1 MSIFRSGGSKP
12 ASTPDY
18 TGLQIQTAVSALP
31 IPIVWGTSKL
41 APNVIWY
48 ANFKA
53 IPAGNSSSG
62 GGKGLFGGGGSSSN
76 TGQYDYKAD
85 VILAI
90 CEGPITGIGD
100 VWRGQSTTSLGALG
114 LSLFLGTTPQAV
126 WSYLFTS
133 AATSSIVGILADIQP
148 TLGEAALLGQVALSY
163 QGTANVAAAQYDLS
177 SSATLDNHNF
187 EVLGFLWATGYG
199 QTPYTDVPGTTAIFV
214 DADPAQVVSDF
225 LTNPQ
230 YGVGFPAA
238 SIDTTSLFGS
248 GGDASYQ
255 TYCRAVGLAFSP
267 ALTDAEAASS
277 ILNRWLQVSNT
288 AAVWSGGLLRF
299 IPYGDTAVTG
309 NGVTFNPNVTPIYDL
324 GDDDYIVE
332 NNADPLTVSRTD
344 PYQAY
349 NVWRVECADRNNAYN
364 LTPVEARDQNAI
376 ELTSQNLGGGRGERI
391 APTVTAHEICD
402 TGVALITAQLL
413 LQRAVYI
420 RNTYKFRL
428 SWEYCLL
435 DPMDLVTVT
444 DTVLGLNKT
453 PIRITNIEE
462 NENGY
467 LEITAEEFPLG
478 YATATK
484 YATTSVINVPNDRNA
499 DPGSVADVLI
509 FEPTDQLGGGLQIMA
524 GACSANVLWG
534 GCNIWLSYQQDGN
547 YSQIGAV
554 KASARIGFTTADLPA
569 VGVSVSGQTID
580 QTNTLAVDL
589 TESLSV
595 LSSGTQADATA
606 LNNRCYVGGEIVSY
620 ETATL
625 TAANKYNLS
634 YLVRGAYGTEGEIV
648 DHPTGTKFA
657 RLDGAFFSYPYDQS
671 RIGDTVYLKFQ
682 SFNVY
687 GGGTQS
693 LADCTAFA
701 YTITGAALA
710 SPLPDVSDLY
720 TNYEAGFQ
728 KIYWDEIEDFRNG
741 ILYEVRQGDTWD
753 HAQFI
758 RSQAHPPFIAQGN
771 GTFLIKA
778 RCQPV
783 AGLTVYSENASA
795 IEISGNQLSLNLL
808 AGFDEKATG
817 WTGTF
822 QTGIGVGSGN
832 LRLGGA
838 GNILGVNPLL
848 QSAVTDAATTSG
860 DVLSFGYLPSN
871 VAVGMAVADTTTAGV
886 IPALATV
893 TAISYNAID
902 YGSVTGT
909 VATDVDDGAVTTSAT
924 TDVDYGAI
932 TGTSATATVSAPV
945 PGVLS
950 GDTIVFSIPDVLD
963 FGGVITAT
971 PLYYTIPATH
981 IVNAGSAVQ
990 ASVNAST
997 QIQGVPVGQ
1006 NVLADA
1012 DALTDADILGSAAT
1026 QYIDGWIEIA
1036 LAQQT
1041 LTTSA
1046 AAPSGAVLTFA
1057 AVPTWVV
1064 PGLTV
1069 VDFTQLGA
1077 IATGTTVFSVTTT
1090 TITLTNNVAG
1100 PGVSSGDTIAFFSPW
1115 QKFVPGVYPAMA
1127 WNFRLAL
1134 QSSDPNT
1141 IAEALAF
1148 NYTVQLPSRVDHY
1161 QQQSVPGGTSGLT
1174 IAFQRDGTTTPAAFN
1189 GGPGSADVP
1198 YVSVSWQPT
1207 AGDTY
1212 AITNLDGVNGGVGP
1226 SLSHLIILFSNG
1238 GISVPRNNVN
1248 ITVEG
1253 F

>member
-1 MSIFRSGGSKP
+1 MSIFRSGGSQP

-53 IPAGNSSSG
+53 IPAGSSGG
-62 GGKGLFGGGGSSSN
+62 GGKGLFGGSASSSN
-76 TGQYDYKAD
+76 SGQYDYKAD

-90 CEGPITGIGD
+90 CEGPISGVGD

-114 LSLFLGTTPQAV
+114 LSLFAGSSDQLP
-126 WSYLFTS
+126 WSYLSTP
-133 AATSSIVGILADIQP
+133 AATISVVSILAGNQP
-148 TLGEAALLGQVALSY
+148 NVGEAALLGQVALAY
-163 QGTANVAAAQYDLS
+163 QNTAYVAAAQYDLS
-177 SSATLDNHNF
+177 DSATLDNHNF
-187 EVLGFLWATGYG
+187 EVLGFRWASGYG
-199 QTPYTDVPGTTAIFV
+199 QTPYTDVSGTAAIFV
-214 DADPAQVVSDF
+214 DADPAWVVSDF
-225 LTNPQ
+225 LTDPQ
-230 YGVGFPAA
+230 YGVGFPGA

-267 ALTDAEAASS
+267 ALTDAETASS
-277 ILNRWLQVSNT
+277 ILDRWLQITNT

-309 NGVTFNPNVTPIYDL
+309 NGVTFNPNVTPIYDF
-324 GDDDYIVE
+324 GDDDYVVE

-344 PYQAY
+344 PYEAY
-349 NVWRVECADRNNAYN
+349 NIWRVECADRSNAYN

-402 TGVALITAQLL
+402 TGVALISAQLM

-444 DTVLGLNKT
+444 DAVLGLDKT
-453 PIRITNIEE
+453 PVRITDIEE

-509 FEPTDQLGGGLQIMA
+509 FEPTDQLGGGLEIMA
-524 GACSANVLWG
+524 GACGANALWG
-534 GCNIWLSYQQDGN
+534 GCNIWLSYQEDGN
-547 YSQIGAV
+547 YSQIGTITS
-554 KASARIGFTTADLPA
+554 SARLGVTTADLPS
-569 VGVSVSGQTID
+569 VGVSVTGQTID
-580 QTNTLAVDL
+580 QANTLSVDL
-589 TESLSV
+589 TESAGV
-595 LSSGTQADATA
+595 LASGTQADATA

-625 TAANKYNLS
+625 TAANTYNLT
-634 YLVRGAYGTEGEIV
+634 YLVRGAYGTEDLIV
-648 DHPTGTKFA
+648 DHPAGTKFA

-701 YTITGAALA
+701 YTITGTALA
-710 SPLPDVSDLY
+710 SPLPDVGGLY

-728 KIYWDEIEDFRNG
+728 KIYWDEIDDFRNG
-741 ILYEVRQGDTWD
+741 ILYEVRQGVSWD
-753 HAQFI
+753 NAQFI

-783 AGLTVYSENASA
+783 AGLVVYSEDASA
-795 IEISGNQLSLNLL
+795 IEISGNQLALNLL

-822 QTGIGVGSGN
+822 DNGIGVDAGS

-838 GNILGVNPLL
+838 GNILAANPLL
-848 QSAVTDAATTSG
+848 QSVPAGAATASG
-860 DVLSFGYLPSN
+860 NVLSFTSLPPTI
-871 VAVGMAVADTTTAGV
+871 AVGMAVADTTTSGV
-886 IPALATV
+886 IAALATV
-893 TAISYNAID
+893 TTINTNAVDDGSVAVAAATDVDDGSVATSATTGID

-909 VATDVDDGAVTTSAT
+909 AVTVT
-924 TDVDYGAI
+924 I
-932 TGTSATATVSAPV
+932 SAPV
-945 PGVLS
+945 VTPGVLS

-963 FGGVITAT
+963 FGGVITDT
-971 PLYYTIPATH
+971 PVYYTIPAAH
-981 IVNAGSAVQ
+981 IVNAGSLVQ

-1012 DALTDADILGSAAT
+1012 DVLTDPDILGSAST
-1026 QYIDGWIEIA
+1026 QYVDGWIEIA
-1036 LAQQT
+1036 LSQDGST
-1041 LTTSA
+1041 F
-1046 AAPSGAVLTFA
+1046 GA
-1057 AVPTWVV
+1057 
-1064 PGLTV
+1064 
-1069 VDFTQLGA
+1069 
-1077 IATGTTVFSVTTT
+1077 
-1090 TITLTNNVAG
+1090 
-1100 PGVSSGDTIAFFSPW
+1100 W
-1115 QKFVPGVYPAMA
+1115 QKFVPGVYPALA

-1148 NYTVQLPSRVDHY
+1148 SFAVQLPSRIDHY
-1161 QQQSVPGGTSGLT
+1161 QQQAVPSGGLT
-1174 IAFQRDGTTTPAAFN
+1174 ITFQRDGTATPAAFN
-1189 GGPGSADVP
+1189 GGPSSADLP

-1207 AGDTY
+1207 AGDQYT
-1212 AITNLDGVNGGVGP
+1212 ISGL
-1226 SLSHLIILFSNG
+1226 SLAQLTIRFSNG
-1238 GISVPRNNVN
+1238 GLFVERDNVN

>member
-1 MSIFRSGGSKP
+1 MSIFRSGGSQP

-53 IPAGNSSSG
+53 IAVNNNTG
-62 GGKGLFGGGGSSSN
+62 GGKGLFGGGN
-76 TGQYDYKAD
+76 TPTGQYDYKAD
-85 VILAI
+85 VILGV
-90 CEGPITGIGD
+90 CEGPIAGVGL
-100 VWRGQSTTSLGALG
+100 VWRGQSTTTLGALG
-114 LSLFLGTTPQAV
+114 LSLFLGSTPQAA
-126 WSYLFTS
+126 WTYLTTPS
-133 AATSSIVGILADIQP
+133 ATSEILSILLANQP
-148 TLGEAALLGQVALSY
+148 ALDEAQLLGQAALAY
-163 QGTANVAAAQYDLS
+163 QGTAYCAAAQYDLS

-187 EVLGFLWATGYG
+187 EVLGFRWATGYG

-214 DADPAQVVSDF
+214 DADPALVVSDF
-225 LTNPQ
+225 LTNAQ

-238 SIDTTSLFGS
+238 SIDATTLFGS
-248 GGDASYQ
+248 GGDASLQ

-277 ILNRWLQVSNT
+277 VLDRWLQILNV

-299 IPYGDTAVTG
+299 IPYGDAAVTG
-309 NGVTFNPNVTPIYDL
+309 NGVTFKPDVTPIYDL

-349 NVWRVECADRNNAYN
+349 NVWRVECADRANAYN

-402 TGVALITAQLL
+402 AGVALIAAQLM

-444 DTVLGLNKT
+444 DTVLGLYKT

-484 YATTSVINVPNDRNA
+484 YATTSIINVPSDRNA

-509 FEPTDQLGGGLQIMA
+509 FEPTDQLGGGLTIMA
-524 GACSANVLWG
+524 GACSANALWG
-534 GCNIWLSYQQDGN
+534 GCNIWLSYQDDGN
-547 YSQIGAV
+547 YSQIGTV
-554 KASARIGFTTADLPA
+554 KACARIGVTTADLPA

-580 QTNTLAVDL
+580 QINTLSVDL
-589 TESLSV
+589 TESAGV

-606 LNNRCYVGGEIVSY
+606 LNNRCYVGGEVVSY

-625 TAANKYNLS
+625 TGANTYDLK
-634 YLVRGAYGTEGEIV
+634 YLVRGAYGTEDQIV
-648 DHPTGTKFA
+648 DHPPHTKFA

-701 YTITGAALA
+701 YTITGSALA
-710 SPLPDVSDLY
+710 SPLPDVADLY

-728 KIYWDEIEDFRNG
+728 KIYWDEIDDFRNG
-741 ILYEVRQGDTWD
+741 ILYEVRQGVAWD
-753 HAQFI
+753 NAQFI

-783 AGLTVYSENASA
+783 AGLVVYSEIASA
-795 IEISGNQLSLNLL
+795 IEISGNQLALNLL

-817 WTGTF
+817 WAGTF
-822 QTGIGVGSGN
+822 QNGIGVDAGN

-848 QSAVTDAATTSG
+848 QSAVTDAATASG
-860 DVLSFGYLPSN
+860 NVLAFGYLPSN
-871 VAVGMAVADTTTAGV
+871 IAVGMAVADTTTSNA

-893 TAISYNAID
+893 TAINHNAID
-902 YGSVTGT
+902 YGAVSTAAT
-909 VATDVDDGAVTTSAT
+909 TDVDDGAVTTSAT
-924 TDVDYGAI
+924 TDIDYGFI
-932 TGTSATATVSAPV
+932 TGTLATVTISAPV
-945 PGVLS
+945 TGGVLS
-950 GDTIVFSIPDVLD
+950 GDTIVFSTPDVLD
-963 FGGVITAT
+963 FGGVIVDT
-971 PLYYTIPATH
+971 PVYYTIPAAH
-981 IVNAGSAVQ
+981 IVDAGSVVQ

-1012 DALTDADILGSAAT
+1012 DVLTDPDILGSAST
-1026 QYIDGWIEIA
+1026 QYVDGWIEIA
-1036 LAQQT
+1036 LSQDGST
-1041 LTTSA
+1041 F
-1046 AAPSGAVLTFA
+1046 GA
-1057 AVPTWVV
+1057 
-1064 PGLTV
+1064 
-1069 VDFTQLGA
+1069 
-1077 IATGTTVFSVTTT
+1077 
-1090 TITLTNNVAG
+1090 
-1100 PGVSSGDTIAFFSPW
+1100 W
-1115 QKFVPGVYPAMA
+1115 QKFVPGVYPAFA

-1141 IAEALAF
+1141 IAEASAF
-1148 NYTVQLPSRVDHY
+1148 SYTVQLPSRIDHY
-1161 QQQSVPGGTSGLT
+1161 QQQTVPSGGSGLT
-1174 IAFQRDGTTTPAAFN
+1174 ITFRRDGTATPAAFN
-1189 GGPGSADVP
+1189 GGPGSADLP

-1207 AGDTY
+1207 AGDQY
-1212 AITNLDGVNGGVGP
+1212 AISGLSLSQLTIRFTNGGSFVE
-1226 SLSHLIILFSNG
+1226 
-1238 GISVPRNNVN
+1238 RDNVN

>member
-1 MSIFRSGGSKP
+1 MSIFRSGGSQP
-12 ASTPDY
+12 ASTPNY

-53 IPAGNSSSG
+53 TPVSSGGGG
-62 GGKGLFGGGGSSSN
+62 GGKGLFHGGSSGGGS

-85 VILAI
+85 VILAM
-90 CEGPITGIGD
+90 CEGPIQGVGL
-100 VWRGQSTTSLGALG
+100 VWRGQSTTALGALG
-114 LSLFLGTTPQAV
+114 LSLFLGATPQAV
-126 WSYLFTS
+126 WSYLSTP
-133 AATSSIVGILADIQP
+133 AATSSIVGILAGIQP

-163 QGTANVAAAQYDLS
+163 QGTAYVAAAQYDLS

-187 EVLGFLWATGYG
+187 EVNGFRYATGYG

-214 DADPAQVVSDF
+214 DADPALVVSDF
-225 LTNPQ
+225 LTNAQ

-238 SIDTTSLFGS
+238 SIDATSLFGS

-267 ALTDAEAASS
+267 ALTNAEAASS
-277 ILNRWLQVSNT
+277 VLNRWLQVTNT

-324 GDDDYIVE
+324 GDNDYIVE
-332 NNADPLTVSRTD
+332 NSADPLTVSRTD
-344 PYQAY
+344 PYEAY
-349 NVWRVECADRNNAYN
+349 NVWRVECADRANAYN

-402 TGVALITAQLL
+402 PGVALIAAQLM

-435 DPMDLVTVT
+435 DPMDLVTVS
-444 DTVLGLNKT
+444 DAVLGLDKA
-453 PIRITNIEE
+453 PIRITAIEE

-484 YATTSVINVPNDRNA
+484 YATTSVINVPNDRNV

-509 FEPTDQLGGGLQIMA
+509 FEPTDELGGGLVIMA
-524 GACSANVLWG
+524 GACSTNPLWG
-534 GCNIWLSYQQDGN
+534 GCNIWLSYQEDGN

-554 KASARIGFTTADLPA
+554 KAGARIGITTADLPA
-569 VGVSVSGQTID
+569 VGVSVTGQTID
-580 QTNTLAVDL
+580 QVNTLAVDL
-589 TESLSV
+589 TESAGV
-595 LSSGTQADATA
+595 LASGTQADAAA

-620 ETATL
+620 QTATL

-634 YLVRGAYGTEGEIV
+634 YLVRGAYGTEDEIV
-648 DHPTGTKFA
+648 DHPAGSKFA
-657 RLDGAFFSYPYDQS
+657 RLDGAFFSYPYAQS

-710 SPLPDVSDLY
+710 SPLPDVTDLY

-728 KIYWDEIEDFRNG
+728 KIYWDEVSDFRNG
-741 ILYEVRQGDTWD
+741 ILYEIRQGAIWD
-753 HAQFI
+753 AAQFI

-783 AGLTVYSENASA
+783 AGLTVYSENAAA
-795 IEISGNQLSLNLL
+795 IAISGNQLSLNLL

-817 WTGTF
+817 WTGSF
-822 QTGIGVGSGN
+822 DNGVGVDGSGD

-838 GNILGVNPLL
+838 GNILAANPLL
-848 QSAVTDAATTSG
+848 QSAATSTATASG
-860 DVLSFGYLPSN
+860 NVLSFAYLPPN
-871 VAVGMAVADTTTAGV
+871 VAVGMAVADTTTASV
-886 IPALATV
+886 IGAGATV
-893 TAISYNAID
+893 QEIDYNAANLD
-902 YGSVTGT
+902 FGSVAAAPS
-909 VATDVDDGAVTTSAT
+909 ATADYGAVTTAAT
-924 TDVDYGAI
+924 VDIDYGAV
-932 TGTSATATVSAPV
+932 TGTTCTVKINPAV
-945 PGVLS
+945 AGGGVLS
-950 GDTIVFSIPDVLD
+950 GDTIVFSVADVLD
-963 FGGVITAT
+963 YGGVITGT
-971 PLYYTIPATH
+971 PAYYTIPASH
-981 IVNAGSAVQ
+981 IINAGSVVQ
-990 ASVNAST
+990 ASVNGST
-997 QIQGVPVGQ
+997 QIVGVPVGQ
-1006 NVLADA
+1006 NILSVADFLN
-1012 DALTDADILGSAAT
+1012 DPDVLGSAST
-1026 QYIDGWIEIA
+1026 QYVDGWIEIA
-1036 LAQQT
+1036 LSQDG
-1041 LTTSA
+1041 SNF
-1046 AAPSGAVLTFA
+1046 G
-1057 AVPTWVV
+1057 
-1064 PGLTV
+1064 
-1069 VDFTQLGA
+1069 
-1077 IATGTTVFSVTTT
+1077 
-1090 TITLTNNVAG
+1090 
-1100 PGVSSGDTIAFFSPW
+1100 PW
-1115 QKFVPGVYPAMA
+1115 QKFVPGVFPAAA
-1127 WNFRLAL
+1127 WDFRLAL
-1134 QSSDPNT
+1134 LSNDPNT
-1141 IAEALAF
+1141 IPTALAF
-1148 NYTVQLPSRVDHY
+1148 NYTVQLPSRIDHY
-1161 QQQSVPGGTSGLT
+1161 QNQSVPSGGLT
-1174 IAFQRDGTTTPAAFN
+1174 ILFKRDGTAALAQFN
-1189 GGPGSADVP
+1189 GGPGSGDLP
-1198 YVSVSWQPT
+1198 YVSVSWPPT
-1207 AGDTY
+1207 AGDQY
-1212 AITNLDGVNGGVGP
+1212 SISAL
-1226 SLSHLIILFSNG
+1226 SLSQLTIRFSNG
-1238 GISVPRNNVN
+1238 GSFVARSNVN

>member
-53 IPAGNSSSG
+53 IPAGSSGG
-62 GGKGLFGGGGSSSN
+62 GGKGLFGSGGSSNS
-76 TGQYDYKAD
+76 GQYDYKAD

-90 CEGPITGIGD
+90 CEGPITGVGD

-126 WSYLFTS
+126 WSYLSTPT
-133 AATSSIVGILADIQP
+133 ATSSIVGILAGIQP
-148 TLGEAALLGQVALSY
+148 TLGEAALLGQVALAY
-163 QGTANVAAAQYDLS
+163 QGTAYVAAAQYDLS
-177 SSATLDNHNF
+177 NSATLDNHNF
-187 EVLGFLWATGYG
+187 EVLGFRWATGYG

-214 DADPAQVVSDF
+214 DADPALVVSDF

-267 ALTDAEAASS
+267 ALTNAEAASG

-309 NGVTFNPNVTPIYDL
+309 NGVTFNPDVTPIYDL
-324 GDDDYIVE
+324 DDDDYIVE

-344 PYQAY
+344 PYEAY

-444 DTVLGLNKT
+444 DTVLGLDKT

-484 YATTSVINVPNDRNA
+484 YATTSVINVPNDRNV

-509 FEPTDQLGGGLQIMA
+509 FEPTDQLGGGLRIMA
-524 GACSANVLWG
+524 GACSANALWG

-547 YSQIGAV
+547 YSQIGTV
-554 KASARIGFTTADLPA
+554 KASARIGVTTADLPP
-569 VGVSVSGQTID
+569 VGVSVTGQTID
-580 QTNTLAVDL
+580 QTNTLSVDL
-589 TESLSV
+589 TESAGV
-595 LSSGTQADATA
+595 LSSGTQADAAA

-625 TAANKYNLS
+625 TGPNTYNLN
-634 YLVRGAYGTEGEIV
+634 YLVRGAYGTEDKIV
-648 DHPTGTKFA
+648 VHLAPTKFA
-657 RLDGAFFSYPYDQS
+657 RLDGSFFSYPYDQS

-693 LADCTAFA
+693 LADCTALA

-710 SPLPDVSDLY
+710 SPLPDVTDLY

-728 KIYWDEIEDFRNG
+728 KIYWDEIDDFRNG
-741 ILYEVRQGDTWD
+741 ILYEVRQGDLWD
-753 HAQFI
+753 AAQFI

-783 AGLTVYSENASA
+783 AGLIVYSENASA
-795 IEISGNQLSLNLL
+795 IEISGNQLALNLL

-817 WTGTF
+817 WTGRF
-822 QTGIGVGSGN
+822 QNGIGVDAGN

-848 QSAVTDAATTSG
+848 QSAVADAATASG
-860 DVLSFGYLPSN
+860 NVLSFGYLPSN
-871 VAVGMAVADTTTAGV
+871 VAVGIAVADTTTAGA

-893 TAISYNAID
+893 TAINYNAVD
-902 YGSVTGT
+902 YGSVVGT
-909 VATDVDDGAVTTSAT
+909 VAA
-924 TDVDYGAI
+924 DVDYGAVAA
-932 TGTSATATVSAPV
+932 SATTDIDYGSIIGTLATVTISAPV
-945 PGVLS
+945 TGVLS

-963 FGGVITAT
+963 FGGVITDA
-971 PLYYTIPATH
+971 PVYYTIPAAH
-981 IVNAGSAVQ
+981 IINAGSVVQ

-997 QIQGVPVGQ
+997 QIIGLPVGQ

-1012 DALTDADILGSAAT
+1012 DVLTDPDILDLAST
-1026 QYIDGWIEIA
+1026 QYVDGWIEIA
-1036 LAQQT
+1036 LSQDGST
-1041 LTTSA
+1041 F
-1046 AAPSGAVLTFA
+1046 GA
-1057 AVPTWVV
+1057 
-1064 PGLTV
+1064 
-1069 VDFTQLGA
+1069 
-1077 IATGTTVFSVTTT
+1077 
-1090 TITLTNNVAG
+1090 
-1100 PGVSSGDTIAFFSPW
+1100 W
-1115 QKFVPGVYPAMA
+1115 QKFVPGVFPAMA

-1134 QSSDPNT
+1134 QSSDPDT
-1141 IAEALAF
+1141 IAEASAF
-1148 NYTVQLPSRVDHY
+1148 SYMVQLPSRIDHY
-1161 QQQSVPGGTSGLT
+1161 QQQTVPSGGSGLT
-1174 IAFQRDGTTTPAAFN
+1174 ITFQRDGATTPAAFN
-1189 GGPGSADVP
+1189 GGPGSADLP

-1207 AGDTY
+1207 AGDQYSISGLSLSQLT
-1212 AITNLDGVNGGVGP
+1212 IHFTNGGMPVE
-1226 SLSHLIILFSNG
+1226 
-1238 GISVPRNNVN
+1238 RDNVN

>member
-31 IPIVWGTSKL
+31 IPILWGTSKL

-53 IPAGNSSSG
+53 IPVTSGGGG
-62 GGKGLFGGGGSSSN
+62 GGKGLFGGGSGTS

-90 CEGPITGIGD
+90 CEGPILGVGD

-114 LSLFLGTTPQAV
+114 LSLFLGTTPQTV
-126 WSYLFTS
+126 WSYLSTPS
-133 AATSSIVGILADIQP
+133 ATSSIVGLLAENQP
-148 TLGEAALLGQVALSY
+148 DVGEAALLGQAALAY
-163 QGTANVAAAQYDLS
+163 QGTAYVAAAQYDLS
-177 SSATLDNHNF
+177 NSATLDNHNF
-187 EVLGFLWATGYG
+187 EVLGFRYATGYG
-199 QTPYTDVPGTTAIFV
+199 QTKYSDNPGVGEIFV
-214 DADPAQVVSDF
+214 DADPALVISDF
-225 LTNPQ
+225 LTNAQ

-267 ALTDAEAASS
+267 ALTDAETASS
-277 ILNRWLQVSNT
+277 ILSRWLQLTNT

-309 NGVTFNPNVTPIYDL
+309 NAVTFNPNVTPVYDL

-344 PYQAY
+344 PYEAY

-391 APTVTAHEICD
+391 APTVTAHEVCD
-402 TGVALITAQLL
+402 TGVALIAAQLM

-444 DTVLGLNKT
+444 DTVLGLAKT

-467 LEITAEEFPLG
+467 LEVTAEEFPLG

-484 YATTSVINVPNDRNA
+484 YATTSVVNVPNDRNV
-499 DPGSVADVLI
+499 DPGSVADVLV
-509 FEPTDQLGGGLQIMA
+509 FEPTDQLGGGLVIMA
-524 GACSANVLWG
+524 GACSTNPLWG

-547 YSQIGAV
+547 YSQIGTV
-554 KASARIGFTTADLPA
+554 KANARIGFTTADLPT
-569 VGVSVSGQTID
+569 VGVSVTGQTID
-580 QTNTLAVDL
+580 QANVLSVDL
-589 TESLSV
+589 TESAGV

-620 ETATL
+620 ATATL
-625 TAANKYNLS
+625 TAANQYNLT
-634 YLVRGAYGTEGEIV
+634 YLVRGAYGTEDEIV
-648 DHPTGTKFA
+648 DHPSHTKFA
-657 RLDGAFFSYPYDQS
+657 RIDGAFFSYPYDQS
-671 RIGDTVYLKFQ
+671 RIGGTVYLKFQ

-710 SPLPDVSDLY
+710 SPLPDVADLY

-728 KIYWDEIEDFRNG
+728 KIYWDEVADFRNG
-741 ILYEVRQGDTWD
+741 ILYEIRQGDIWD
-753 HAQFI
+753 AAQFI

-783 AGLTVYSENASA
+783 AGLIVYSENASA
-795 IEISGNQLSLNLL
+795 IEISGNQLALNLL

-822 QTGIGVGSGN
+822 QNGIGIDAGN

-838 GNILGVNPLL
+838 GNILGAAPLL
-848 QSAVTDAATTSG
+848 QSAVTDAATLSG
-860 DVLSFGYLPSN
+860 NVLSFGHLPPD

-886 IPALATV
+886 IAVLATV
-893 TAISYNAID
+893 TAININAID
-902 YGSVTGT
+902 YGSVVDT
-909 VATDVDDGAVTTSAT
+909 AAADVDYGAVTTSAT
-924 TDVDYGAI
+924 TDIDYGAI
-932 TGTSATATVSAPV
+932 AGTAASVTISAPV
-945 PGVLS
+945 AGGGVLS

-963 FGGVITAT
+963 FGGVITDT
-971 PLYYTIPATH
+971 PVYYTIPPAH
-981 IVNAGSAVQ
+981 IVNAGSVVQ

-997 QIQGVPVGQ
+997 QIVGVPVGQ

-1012 DALTDADILGSAAT
+1012 DVLTDPDILGSAST
-1026 QYIDGWIEIA
+1026 QYVDGWIEIA
-1036 LAQQT
+1036 LSQ
-1041 LTTSA
+1041 
-1046 AAPSGAVLTFA
+1046 
-1057 AVPTWVV
+1057 
-1064 PGLTV
+1064 
-1069 VDFTQLGA
+1069 D
-1077 IATGTTVFSVTTT
+1077 GTTFG
-1090 TITLTNNVAG
+1090 A
-1100 PGVSSGDTIAFFSPW
+1100 W
-1115 QKFVPGVYPAMA
+1115 QKFVPGVFPAMA

-1134 QSSDPNT
+1134 QSSDANS

-1148 NYTVQLPSRVDHY
+1148 SFAVQLPSRIDHY
-1161 QQQSVPGGTSGLT
+1161 QNLSVGSAGTT
-1174 IAFQRDGTTTPAAFN
+1174 ITFQRDGTAAQAAFN
-1189 GGPGSADVP
+1189 GGPGTADLP
-1198 YVSVSWQPT
+1198 YVSVSWPPQ
-1207 AGDTY
+1207 AGDSYVISALALNSLTIQF
-1212 AITNLDGVNGGVGP
+1212 ANGGVP
-1226 SLSHLIILFSNG
+1226 VSRS
-1238 GISVPRNNVN
+1238 NVN

-1253 F
+1253 Y

>member
-1 MSIFRSGGSKP
+1 MSIFRSGGSQP

-53 IPAGNSSSG
+53 IPAGSSGG
-62 GGKGLFGGGGSSSN
+62 GGKGLFGSGASSSN

-90 CEGPITGIGD
+90 CEGPIQGIGD

-114 LSLFLGTTPQAV
+114 LSLFLGNTPQDV
-126 WSYLFTS
+126 WSYLS
-133 AATSSIVGILADIQP
+133 MPSATSSIVGILAGSQP
-148 TLGEAALLGQVALSY
+148 TLGEAALLGQVALAY
-163 QGTANVAAAQYDLS
+163 QGTAYVAAAQYDLS
-177 SSATLDNHNF
+177 DSATLDNHNF
-187 EVLGFLWATGYG
+187 EVLGFRWATGYG

-214 DADPAQVVSDF
+214 DADPALVVSDF
-225 LTNPQ
+225 LTDAQ
-230 YGVGFPAA
+230 YGVGFPAG

-277 ILNRWLQVSNT
+277 ILNRWLQLTNT

-344 PYQAY
+344 PYEAY

-402 TGVALITAQLL
+402 TGVALIAAQLM

-444 DTVLGLNKT
+444 DTVLGLDKT

-509 FEPTDQLGGGLQIMA
+509 FEPTDQLGGGLKIMA
-524 GACSANVLWG
+524 GACSANALWG

-547 YSQIGAV
+547 YSQIGTVTAG
-554 KASARIGFTTADLPA
+554 ARMGVTTADLPT
-569 VGVSVSGQTID
+569 VGVSVTGQTID
-580 QTNTLAVDL
+580 QVHTLSVDL
-589 TESLSV
+589 TESAGV

-625 TAANKYNLS
+625 TAANTYNLT
-634 YLVRGAYGTEGEIV
+634 YLVRGAYGTENLIV
-648 DHPTGTKFA
+648 DHPAGTKFA

-728 KIYWDEIEDFRNG
+728 KIYWDEIDDFRNG
-741 ILYEVRQGDTWD
+741 ILYEVRQGDAWD
-753 HAQFI
+753 NAQFI

-808 AGFDEKATG
+808 AGFDEQATG

-822 QTGIGVGSGN
+822 QNGIGVDAGN

-838 GNILGVNPLL
+838 GNILGANPLL
-848 QSAVTDAATTSG
+848 QSAVTDAATASG
-860 DVLSFGYLPSN
+860 NVLSFGNLPSN

-886 IPALATV
+886 VPALATV
-893 TAISYNAID
+893 TAINYNAID
-902 YGSVTGT
+902 YGAVVGT
-909 VATDVDDGAVTTSAT
+909 VAADVDDGSVTASAT

-932 TGTSATATVSAPV
+932 TGTVATVTVSAPV

-963 FGGVITAT
+963 FGGVITDT
-971 PLYYTIPATH
+971 PVYYTIPAAH
-981 IVNAGSAVQ
+981 IVNAGSVVQ

-1012 DALTDADILGSAAT
+1012 DVLTDPDILGSAST

-1036 LAQQT
+1036 LSQDGST
-1041 LTTSA
+1041 F
-1046 AAPSGAVLTFA
+1046 GA
-1057 AVPTWVV
+1057 
-1064 PGLTV
+1064 
-1069 VDFTQLGA
+1069 
-1077 IATGTTVFSVTTT
+1077 
-1090 TITLTNNVAG
+1090 
-1100 PGVSSGDTIAFFSPW
+1100 W
-1115 QKFVPGVYPAMA
+1115 QKFVPGVFPAMA

-1148 NYTVQLPSRVDHY
+1148 NYTVQLPSRIDHY
-1161 QQQSVPGGTSGLT
+1161 QQQSVPSSSGLT
-1174 IAFQRDGTTTPAAFN
+1174 IVFQRDGTTTPAAFN
-1189 GGPGSADVP
+1189 GGPGSADLP

-1207 AGDTY
+1207 AGDQYSISGLSLSQLT
-1212 AITNLDGVNGGVGP
+1212 IHFTNGGMPVE
-1226 SLSHLIILFSNG
+1226 
-1238 GISVPRNNVN
+1238 RDNVN

>member
-31 IPIVWGTSKL
+31 IPLVWGTSKL

-53 IPAGNSSSG
+53 IPVGSSRSG
-62 GGKGLFGGGGSSSN
+62 GGKGLFGSGSSN

-126 WSYLFTS
+126 WSYLSTP

-148 TLGEAALLGQVALSY
+148 TLGEAALLGQVALAY
-163 QGTANVAAAQYDLS
+163 QGTAYVAAAQYDLS

-187 EVLGFLWATGYG
+187 EVLGFRWATGYG

-214 DADPAQVVSDF
+214 DADPALVVSDF
-225 LTNPQ
+225 LTDAQ
-230 YGVGFPAA
+230 YGVGFPVA
-238 SIDTTSLFGS
+238 SIDTTSLFGA

-267 ALTDAEAASS
+267 ALTNAETASS
-277 ILNRWLQVSNT
+277 VLDRWLQLTNT

-299 IPYGDTAVTG
+299 LPYGDIAVTG

-344 PYQAY
+344 PYEAY
-349 NVWRVECADRNNAYN
+349 NVWRVECADRSNAYN

-376 ELTSQNLGGGRGERI
+376 ERTSQNLGDGRGERI
-391 APTVTAHEICD
+391 APAVTAHEICD
-402 TGVALITAQLL
+402 TGVALIAAQLM

-444 DTVLGLNKT
+444 DTVLGLYQT

-509 FEPTDQLGGGLQIMA
+509 FEPTDQLGGGLVIMA
-524 GACSANVLWG
+524 GACSANALWG
-534 GCNIWLSYQQDGN
+534 GCNIWLSYQDDGN
-547 YSQIGAV
+547 YSQIGTV
-554 KASARIGFTTADLPA
+554 KACAHIGVTTADLPT
-569 VGVSVSGQTID
+569 VGVSVTGQTID
-580 QTNTLAVDL
+580 QTNTLSVDL
-589 TESLSV
+589 TESAGV
-595 LSSGTQADATA
+595 LSSGTQADAAA
-606 LNNRCYVGGEIVSY
+606 LNNRCYVGGEVISY

-625 TAANKYNLS
+625 TGTNTYNLN
-634 YLVRGAYGTEGEIV
+634 YLVRGAYGTEDQIV
-648 DHPTGTKFA
+648 DHPSHTKFA
-657 RLDGAFFSYPYDQS
+657 RLDGSFFSYPYDQS

-701 YTITGAALA
+701 YTITGSALA
-710 SPLPDVSDLY
+710 SQLPDVADLY

-741 ILYEVRQGDTWD
+741 ILYEVRQGVAWD
-753 HAQFI
+753 NAQFI

-783 AGLTVYSENASA
+783 AGLVVYSENASA
-795 IEISGNQLSLNLL
+795 IEISGNQLALNLL

-817 WTGTF
+817 WAGTF
-822 QTGIGVGSGN
+822 QNGIGVDAGN

-848 QSAVTDAATTSG
+848 QSAVAGAATSSG
-860 DVLSFGYLPSN
+860 NVLNFASLPSN
-871 VAVGMAVADTTTAGV
+871 IAVGMAVADTATGGV
-886 IPALATV
+886 VPALATV
-893 TAISYNAID
+893 TAINYSEFDYGSVTVAAATDLDYGSVATAATTDID
-902 YGSVTGT
+902 YGSVTGISVT
-909 VATDVDDGAVTTSAT
+909 VT
-924 TDVDYGAI
+924 I
-932 TGTSATATVSAPV
+932 SAPV
-945 PGVLS
+945 TGGGVLS
-950 GDTIVFSIPDVLD
+950 GDTIVFSTPDVLD
-963 FGGVITAT
+963 FGGVITDM
-971 PLYYTIPATH
+971 PVYYTIPAAH
-981 IVNAGSAVQ
+981 IVDAGSVVQ

-997 QIQGVPVGQ
+997 QIVGVPVGQ

-1012 DALTDADILGSAAT
+1012 DVLTDPDILGSAST
-1026 QYIDGWIEIA
+1026 QYVDGWIEIA
-1036 LAQQT
+1036 LSQDGST
-1041 LTTSA
+1041 F
-1046 AAPSGAVLTFA
+1046 GA
-1057 AVPTWVV
+1057 
-1064 PGLTV
+1064 
-1069 VDFTQLGA
+1069 
-1077 IATGTTVFSVTTT
+1077 
-1090 TITLTNNVAG
+1090 
-1100 PGVSSGDTIAFFSPW
+1100 W
-1115 QKFVPGVYPAMA
+1115 QKFVPGVYPAFA

-1148 NYTVQLPSRVDHY
+1148 SFAVQLPSRIDHY
-1161 QQQSVPGGTSGLT
+1161 QNQSVGTGGLPIT
-1174 IAFQRDGTTTPAAFN
+1174 FRRDGTATPAAFN
-1189 GGPGSADVP
+1189 GGPGSADLP

-1207 AGDTY
+1207 AGDQY
-1212 AITNLDGVNGGVGP
+1212 AISGL
-1226 SLSHLIILFSNG
+1226 SLSQLTIRFSNG
-1238 GISVPRNNVN
+1238 GSFVERDNVN

>member
-53 IPAGNSSSG
+53 IPAGSSSG
-62 GGKGLFGGGGSSSN
+62 GGKGLFGGGGGSSSN

-114 LSLFLGTTPQAV
+114 LSLFLGPTPQTV
-126 WSYLFTS
+126 WSYLSTP

-163 QGTANVAAAQYDLS
+163 QGTAYVAAAQYDLS

-187 EVLGFLWATGYG
+187 EVLGFRWATGYG
-199 QTPYTDVPGTTAIFV
+199 QTPFTDVPGTTAIFV

-238 SIDTTSLFGS
+238 SIDATSLFGS

-267 ALTDAEAASS
+267 ALTNAEAASG

-402 TGVALITAQLL
+402 TGVALISAQLM
-413 LQRAVYI
+413 LQRALYI

-444 DTVLGLNKT
+444 DSGLGLDKT

-484 YATTSVINVPNDRNA
+484 YATTSVINVPNDRNV

-509 FEPTDQLGGGLQIMA
+509 FEPTDQLGGGLVIMA
-524 GACSANVLWG
+524 GACSVNPLWG

-547 YSQIGAV
+547 YSQIGTV
-554 KASARIGFTTADLPA
+554 KASARIGFTTVDLPT
-569 VGVSVSGQTID
+569 VGVSASGQTID
-580 QTNTLAVDL
+580 QANTLAVDL
-589 TESLSV
+589 TESAGV

-606 LNNRCYVGGEIVSY
+606 LNNRCYVGGEIISY

-625 TAANKYNLS
+625 TAANKYDLS
-634 YLVRGAYGTEGEIV
+634 YLVRGAYGTEDEIV

-657 RLDGAFFSYPYDQS
+657 RIDGAFFSYPYDQS

-710 SPLPDVSDLY
+710 SPLPDVADLY

-728 KIYWDEIEDFRNG
+728 KIYWDEIDDFRNG
-741 ILYEVRQGDTWD
+741 ILYEVRQGDAWD
-753 HAQFI
+753 NAQFI

-808 AGFDEKATG
+808 AGFDERATG

-822 QTGIGVGSGN
+822 QNGIGVDAGN

-848 QSAVTDAATTSG
+848 QSAVTDAATASG
-860 DVLSFGYLPSN
+860 NVLSFGYLPSN
-871 VAVGMAVADTTTAGV
+871 VAVGMAVADITTGGV
-886 IPALATV
+886 IASLATV
-893 TAISYNAID
+893 TAITYNNAID
-902 YGSVTGT
+902 YGAVVGT
-909 VATDVDDGAVTTSAT
+909 VAADVDYGAVATSAT
-924 TDVDYGAI
+924 TAVDYGAI
-932 TGTSATATVSAPV
+932 TGTTATVTISAPV
-945 PGVLS
+945 TAGGVLS
-950 GDTIVFSIPDVLD
+950 GDSIVFSIPDVLD
-963 FGGVITAT
+963 FGGVITDT
-971 PLYYTIPATH
+971 PVYYTIPAAH
-981 IVNAGSAVQ
+981 IVDAGSVVQ

-1012 DALTDADILGSAAT
+1012 DVLTDPDILGSAST
-1026 QYIDGWIEIA
+1026 QYVDGWIEIA
-1036 LAQQT
+1036 LSQDGST
-1041 LTTSA
+1041 F
-1046 AAPSGAVLTFA
+1046 GA
-1057 AVPTWVV
+1057 
-1064 PGLTV
+1064 
-1069 VDFTQLGA
+1069 
-1077 IATGTTVFSVTTT
+1077 
-1090 TITLTNNVAG
+1090 
-1100 PGVSSGDTIAFFSPW
+1100 W
-1115 QKFVPGVYPAMA
+1115 QKFVPGVFPAMA

-1134 QSSDPNT
+1134 QSSDANT

-1148 NYTVQLPSRVDHY
+1148 NYTVQLPSRIDHY
-1161 QQQSVPGGTSGLT
+1161 QQRSVPSSGLT

-1189 GGPGSADVP
+1189 GGPGSADLP

-1207 AGDTY
+1207 AGDQY
-1212 AITNLDGVNGGVGP
+1212 SIGAL
-1226 SLSHLIILFSNG
+1226 SLSQLTIRFSNG
-1238 GISVPRNNVN
+1238 GIFVERDNVN

>member
-12 ASTPDY
+12 AVTPDY

-48 ANFKA
+48 ANFRA
-53 IPAGNSSSG
+53 IAVGSSSS
-62 GGKGLFGGGGSSSN
+62 GGKGLFNSGSSN

-90 CEGPITGIGD
+90 CEGPITGVGN
-100 VWRGQSTTSLGALG
+100 VWRGQSTTNLGGLG
-114 LSLFLGTTPQAV
+114 LSLFPGTTPQTV
-126 WSYLFTS
+126 WSYLATPS
-133 AATSSIVGILADIQP
+133 AIDSIVGILAVNQP
-148 TLGEAALLGQVALSY
+148 TLGEAALLGQVALAY
-163 QGTANVAAAQYDLS
+163 QGTAYAAAAQYDLS
-177 SSATLDNHNF
+177 DQATLDNHNF
-187 EVLGFLWATGYG
+187 EVLGFRYATGYG
-199 QTPYTDVPGTTAIFV
+199 QTFYPNSAVYV
-214 DADPAQVVSDF
+214 DADPSQVVSDF
-225 LTNPQ
+225 LTNAQ
-230 YGVGFPAA
+230 YGVGFPSA

-248 GGDASYQ
+248 GGEASYQ

-267 ALTDAEAASS
+267 ALTDAETASS
-277 ILNRWLQVSNT
+277 ILNRWLQLTNT

-299 IPYGDTAVTG
+299 IPYGDQAVTG
-309 NGVTFNPNVTPIYDL
+309 NGVTFDPNVTPVYDL

-344 PYQAY
+344 PYEAY

-402 TGVALITAQLL
+402 TGVALISAQLM

-444 DTVLGLNKT
+444 DTVLGLDKT
-453 PIRITNIEE
+453 PIRITTIEE

-484 YATTSVINVPNDRNA
+484 YATTSVINVPNDRNV

-509 FEPTDQLGGGLQIMA
+509 FEPTDQLGGGLAIMA
-524 GACSANVLWG
+524 GACSTDPLWG

-547 YSQIGAV
+547 YSQIGTV
-554 KASARIGFTTADLPA
+554 NASARIGFTTADLSP

-580 QTNTLAVDL
+580 QANTLSVDL
-589 TESLSV
+589 TESAGM
-595 LSSGTQADATA
+595 LSSGTQADAAA
-606 LNNRCYVGGEIVSY
+606 LNNRCYIGGEIVSY

-625 TAANKYNLS
+625 TAANKYNLN
-634 YLVRGAYGTEGEIV
+634 YLVRGAYGTEAEIV
-648 DHPTGTKFA
+648 DHPAGTKFA
-657 RLDGAFFSYPYDQS
+657 RLDGSFFSYTYDQS

-710 SPLPDVSDLY
+710 SPLPDVADLY

-741 ILYEVRQGDTWD
+741 ILYEVRQGAAWD
-753 HAQFI
+753 NAQFI

-783 AGLTVYSENASA
+783 AGLIVYSENASS

-808 AGFDEKATG
+808 AGFDEQATG

-822 QTGIGVGSGN
+822 QNGIGVDAGN

-848 QSAVTDAATTSG
+848 QSAVTSAATASG
-860 DVLSFGYLPSN
+860 NVLSFGYLPSN
-871 VAVGMAVADTTTAGV
+871 VAVGMAVADTTRGGV
-886 IPALATV
+886 IAALATV
-893 TAISYNAID
+893 TAIGYNAID
-902 YGSVTGT
+902 YGSVAGA
-909 VATDVDDGAVTTSAT
+909 ATA
-924 TDVDYGAI
+924 DVDYGAVATTATTDIDYGSI
-932 TGTSATATVSAPV
+932 TGAVATVTISAPV
-945 PGVLS
+945 TGTVLS
-950 GDTIVFSIPDVLD
+950 GDTIVFSTPDVLD
-963 FGGVITAT
+963 FGGVITDT
-971 PLYYTIPATH
+971 PLYYTIPAAH
-981 IVNAGSAVQ
+981 IVNAGSVVQ

-1012 DALTDADILGSAAT
+1012 DVLTDPDILGSAST
-1026 QYIDGWIEIA
+1026 QYVDGWIEIA
-1036 LAQQT
+1036 LSQDGST
-1041 LTTSA
+1041 F
-1046 AAPSGAVLTFA
+1046 GA
-1057 AVPTWVV
+1057 
-1064 PGLTV
+1064 
-1069 VDFTQLGA
+1069 
-1077 IATGTTVFSVTTT
+1077 
-1090 TITLTNNVAG
+1090 
-1100 PGVSSGDTIAFFSPW
+1100 W

-1148 NYTVQLPSRVDHY
+1148 SFAVQLPSRIDHY
-1161 QQQSVPGGTSGLT
+1161 QQQTVPSGGSGLT
-1174 IAFQRDGTTTPAAFN
+1174 IAFRRDGTTTPALFN
-1189 GGPGSADVP
+1189 GGPGTDDLP

-1207 AGDTY
+1207 AGDQYSISGLSLSQLTI
-1212 AITNLDGVNGGVGP
+1212 AFTNGGSRVE
-1226 SLSHLIILFSNG
+1226 
-1238 GISVPRNNVN
+1238 RDNVN

>member
-1 MSIFRSGGSKP
+1 MSIFRSGGSQP

-31 IPIVWGTSKL
+31 IPIVWGMSKL

-53 IPAGNSSSG
+53 IPVGGGGG
-62 GGKGLFGGGGSSSN
+62 GGKGLFGGGGGGGGGGS
-76 TGQYDYKAD
+76 YDYKAD

-90 CEGPITGIGD
+90 CEGPITAIGN
-100 VWRGQSTTSLGALG
+100 VWRGQTTTTLASLGLT
-114 LSLFLGTTPQAV
+114 LFVGTTPQAV
-126 WSYLFTS
+126 WPYLETEVGNGG
-133 AATSSIVGILADIQP
+133 IV
-148 TLGEAALLGQVALSY
+148 AALGRGQPNTSNSDLTAQVALAY
-163 QGTANVAAAQYDLS
+163 QGTAYAAAAQYDLS

-187 EVLGFLWATGYG
+187 EVFGFRYATGYG
-199 QTPYTDVPGTTAIFV
+199 QTPYSWSAGAPAIFV
-214 DADPAQVVSDF
+214 DADPALVVSDF
-225 LTNPQ
+225 LTNTQ

-238 SIDTTSLFGS
+238 SIDTTTLFGL
-248 GGDASYQ
+248 GGDASLQ

-267 ALTDAEAASS
+267 ALTDAETASS
-277 ILNRWLQVSNT
+277 ILDRWLQLLNV

-299 IPYGDTAVTG
+299 IPYGDIAVTG

-344 PYQAY
+344 PYEAY
-349 NVWRVECADRNNAYN
+349 NIWRVECADRSNAYN

-402 TGVALITAQLL
+402 TGVALLSAQLM

-444 DTVLGLNKT
+444 DTVLGLDET
-453 PIRITNIEE
+453 PIRITAIEE

-484 YATTSVINVPNDRNA
+484 YATTSVINVPHDRNV
-499 DPGSVADVLI
+499 DPGSVADVLL
-509 FEPTDQLGGGLQIMA
+509 FEPTDQLGGGLNIMA
-524 GACSANVLWG
+524 GACSANALWG
-534 GCNIWLSYQQDGN
+534 GCNIWLSYQEDGN
-547 YSQIGAV
+547 YGQIGTI
-554 KASARIGFTTADLPA
+554 KACARIGVTTAELPP
-569 VGVSVSGQTID
+569 VDVSVTGQTID
-580 QTNTLAVDL
+580 QTNTLSVDL
-589 TESLSV
+589 TESAGV

-625 TAANKYNLS
+625 TAAYTYRLS
-634 YLVRGAYGTEGEIV
+634 YLVRGAYGTEDEIV
-648 DHPTGTKFA
+648 DHPAGTKFA
-657 RLDGAFFSYPYDQS
+657 RIDGSFFTYPYDQN

-682 SFNVY
+682 SYNVY

-710 SPLPDVSDLY
+710 SPLPDVADLY

-728 KIYWDEIEDFRNG
+728 KIYWDEIEDFRSG
-741 ILYEVRQGDTWD
+741 ILYEVRQGGSWD
-753 HAQFI
+753 NAQFI

-771 GTFLIKA
+771 GTFLVKA

-795 IEISGNQLSLNLL
+795 IEIAGNQLSLNLL
-808 AGFDEKATG
+808 AGFDEQATG
-817 WTGTF
+817 WTGSF
-822 QTGIGVGSGN
+822 GNGIGVAAGN
-832 LRLGGA
+832 LRLGGS
-838 GNILGVNPLL
+838 GNILAANPLL
-848 QSAVTDAATTSG
+848 QSAVTNAATASG
-860 DVLSFGYLPSN
+860 NVLSFAYLPPD
-871 VAVGMAVADTTTAGV
+871 VTVGMAVADTTTGGV
-886 IPALATV
+886 IPTLATV
-893 TAISYNAID
+893 IAINNNATDYGSIATAAATDID
-902 YGSVTGT
+902 YGSVT
-909 VATDVDDGAVTTSAT
+909 VAAT
-924 TDVDYGAI
+924 TDIDYGSVV
-932 TGTSATATVSAPV
+932 GATVIISAPV
-945 PGVLS
+945 SGGGVLS

-963 FGGVITAT
+963 FGGVITDT
-971 PLYYTIPATH
+971 PVYYTIPPAH
-981 IVNAGSAVQ
+981 IINAGSVVQ

-1012 DALTDADILGSAAT
+1012 DVLTDPDILGSAST
-1026 QYIDGWIEIA
+1026 QYVDGWIEIA
-1036 LAQQT
+1036 LSQDGST
-1041 LTTSA
+1041 F
-1046 AAPSGAVLTFA
+1046 GA
-1057 AVPTWVV
+1057 
-1064 PGLTV
+1064 
-1069 VDFTQLGA
+1069 
-1077 IATGTTVFSVTTT
+1077 
-1090 TITLTNNVAG
+1090 
-1100 PGVSSGDTIAFFSPW
+1100 W
-1115 QKFVPGVYPAMA
+1115 QKFVPGVFPAMA

-1134 QSSDPNT
+1134 LSSDPNT

-1148 NYTVQLPSRVDHY
+1148 NYAVQLPPRIDHY
-1161 QQQSVPGGTSGLT
+1161 QQQSVPSGGLT
-1174 IAFQRDGTTTPAAFN
+1174 ITFKRDGTATSAAFN
-1189 GGPGSADVP
+1189 GGPGANDLP
-1198 YVSVSWQPT
+1198 YVNVSWQPT
-1207 AGDTY
+1207 AGDQYT
-1212 AITNLDGVNGGVGP
+1212 ISGLSLSQLTIRFTNGGSFVE
-1226 SLSHLIILFSNG
+1226 
-1238 GISVPRNNVN
+1238 RDNVN

>member
-53 IPAGNSSSG
+53 IPAGSSSG
-62 GGKGLFGGGGSSSN
+62 GGKGLFNSGSSSSN

-114 LSLFLGTTPQAV
+114 LSLFLGGTPQGV
-126 WSYLFTS
+126 WPYLSTP
-133 AATSSIVGILADIQP
+133 AATSSIVGILADNQP

-163 QGTANVAAAQYDLS
+163 QGTAYVAAAQYDLS

-187 EVLGFLWATGYG
+187 EVLGFLYATGHG

-267 ALTDAEAASS
+267 ALTNAEAASS
-277 ILNRWLQVSNT
+277 ILNRWLQLSNT

-299 IPYGDTAVTG
+299 IPYGDTAATG
-309 NGVTFNPNVTPIYDL
+309 NGVTFDPNVTPLYDL

-391 APTVTAHEICD
+391 APAVTAHEICD
-402 TGVALITAQLL
+402 TGVALISAQLM

-435 DPMDLVTVT
+435 DPMDLVTIT
-444 DTVLGLNKT
+444 DTVLGLDKT

-478 YATATK
+478 YATAAK
-484 YATTSVINVPNDRNA
+484 YATTSVINVPNERNA

-509 FEPTDQLGGGLQIMA
+509 FEPTDQLGGGLKIMA

-547 YSQIGAV
+547 YSQIGTISS
-554 KASARIGFTTADLPA
+554 SARIGVTTADLPP
-569 VGVSVSGQTID
+569 VGVSVTGQTID
-580 QTNTLAVDL
+580 QTNRLSVDL
-589 TESLSV
+589 TESAGA
-595 LSSGTQADATA
+595 LSSGTQADAAA
-606 LNNRCYVGGEIVSY
+606 LNNRCYVGGEIISY

-625 TAANKYNLS
+625 TAANKYDLS
-634 YLVRGAYGTEGEIV
+634 YLVRGAYGTEDRIV
-648 DHPTGTKFA
+648 DHPRLTKFA

-728 KIYWDEIEDFRNG
+728 KIYWDEIDDFRNG
-741 ILYEVRQGDTWD
+741 ILYEVRQGDAWD
-753 HAQFI
+753 NAQFI

-771 GTFLIKA
+771 GTFVIKA

-808 AGFDEKATG
+808 AGFDEQATG

-822 QTGIGVGSGN
+822 QNGIGVDAGN

-848 QSAVTDAATTSG
+848 QSAVTDAATASG
-860 DVLSFGYLPSN
+860 NVLSFGFLPPN

-893 TAISYNAID
+893 TAINYNAID
-902 YGSVTGT
+902 YGPVTGT
-909 VATDVDDGAVTTSAT
+909 VAADVDDGSVTASAT
-924 TDVDYGAI
+924 TAIDYGAI
-932 TGTSATATVSAPV
+932 TGTSATATISAPV
-945 PGVLS
+945 AAGGVLS

-963 FGGVITAT
+963 FGGVITDT
-971 PLYYTIPATH
+971 PLYYTIPAAH
-981 IVNAGSAVQ
+981 IVNAGSVVQ

-1006 NVLADA
+1006 NILADA
-1012 DALTDADILGSAAT
+1012 DVLTDADILGSAST
-1026 QYIDGWIEIA
+1026 QYVDGWIEIA
-1036 LAQQT
+1036 LSQDGST
-1041 LTTSA
+1041 F
-1046 AAPSGAVLTFA
+1046 GA
-1057 AVPTWVV
+1057 
-1064 PGLTV
+1064 
-1069 VDFTQLGA
+1069 
-1077 IATGTTVFSVTTT
+1077 
-1090 TITLTNNVAG
+1090 
-1100 PGVSSGDTIAFFSPW
+1100 W
-1115 QKFVPGVYPAMA
+1115 QKFVPGVFPAMA

-1134 QSSDPNT
+1134 QSSDANT

-1148 NYTVQLPSRVDHY
+1148 NYTVQLPSRIDHY
-1161 QQQSVPGGTSGLT
+1161 QQQSVPSGGSGLT
-1174 IAFQRDGTTTPAAFN
+1174 IAFRRDGTTTPAAFN
-1189 GGPGSADVP
+1189 GGPGSADLP

-1207 AGDTY
+1207 AGDQY
-1212 AITNLDGVNGGVGP
+1212 SISGL
-1226 SLSHLIILFSNG
+1226 SLSQLTIAFSNG
-1238 GISVPRNNVN
+1238 GIRVERDIVN